1 MANIIRPRSV
11 DAQNNGAGRADVAVS
26 GLAAD
31 VTERHRAG
39 RLWPFGV
46 IAALIAAG
54 AVLVVLLVT
63 VVVLGVTAHWPDQ
76 RWQGW
81 LMLGV
86 VLLALTPLLLLILDR
101 VASTGGSVEFRGIK
115 IAFAAEAAGSA
126 VTLPPNMGIP
136 PGVSVA
142 DSGGFK
148 LEAAM
153 REATKNDVLVV
164 DLEEGAAWW
173 ETRLFTLCSGA
184 RRRGQVRAVVFVA
197 TDHTVPRTFQ
207 GWASPGRLVQAML
220 DASPELRHAADNA
233 AVTARRWNLKYAPV
247 PPAPVPPAPVP
258 PAPVAAVGPLPD
270 DVMIPP
276 GACPFNGTDRKAF
289 ADEEALLTAFGP
301 LEEQPRPVTLARLAE
316 LFGPILHDVTIDDR
330 DPDDVWMATA
340 LSLDDDYLA
349 VTRGQVYVGLLS
361 RSAVLARIVGALVG
375 RSARA

>member
-1 MANIIRPRSV
+1 MANITRPRSA
-11 DAQNNGAGRADVAVS
+11 DAASNGSGRPDVAVS
-26 GLAAD
+26 ELAAT
-31 VTERHRAG
+31 VSQSRRTG

-46 IAALIAAG
+46 IPALAAAG
-54 AVLVVLLVT
+54 AVLVVLLAI
-63 VVVLGVTAHWPDQ
+63 VVMLGVVAHWPDQ

-86 VLLALTPLLLLILDR
+86 VLLALAPVLLLILDR
-101 VASTGGSVEFRGIK
+101 VAHTGGSVEFRGIK

-136 PGVSVA
+136 AGVSVA
-142 DSGGFK
+142 DSGGFQ

-173 ETRLFTLCSGA
+173 ETRLFVLCSGA

-197 TDHTVPRTFQ
+197 TDHTVARTFQ
-207 GWASPGRLVQAML
+207 GWASPGRLLQAML
-220 DASPELRHAADNA
+220 DASPELRRAADNA
-233 AVTARRWNLKYAPV
+233 TVTARRWDLTYAPPEAAPAV
-247 PPAPVPPAPVP
+247 PSPAVPSPRPEDVAIPA
-258 PAPVAAVGPLPD
+258 G
-270 DVMIPP
+270 I
-276 GACPFNGTDRKAF
+276 CPFNETDRKAF

-301 LEEQPRPVTLARLAE
+301 LERQPRAVTLARLGDM
-316 LFGPILHDVTIDDR
+316 FGPILHDVTIDDR
-330 DPDDVWMATA
+330 DPDDAWLRTA
-340 LSLDDDYLA
+340 MSMDDDYLA

-361 RSAVLARIVGALVG
+361 RSAVLARIVGVLAG

>member
-1 MANIIRPRSV
+1 MANTTRPLSA
-11 DAQNNGAGRADVAVS
+11 DALNNGAGRADVAVS
-26 GLAAD
+26 GLAAG

-46 IAALIAAG
+46 IAALTAAG

-63 VVVLGVTAHWPDQ
+63 VVVLGVAAHWPDQ

-101 VASTGGSVEFRGIK
+101 VAHAGGSVEFRGIK
-115 IAFAAEAAGSA
+115 IAFAAEAAGSV

-136 PGVSVA
+136 AGVSVA
-142 DSGGFK
+142 DSGGFQ

-173 ETRLFTLCSGA
+173 ETRLFALCSGA
-184 RRRGQVRAVVFVA
+184 RRRGQVRAIVFVA
-197 TDHTVPRTFQ
+197 TDHTVARTFQ

-220 DASPELRHAADNA
+220 DASPELRRAADYA
-233 AVTARRWNLKYAPV
+233 AVTARRLNLKYAPGS
-247 PPAPVPPAPVP
+247 PAPAAGALPSDVAIPA
-258 PAPVAAVGPLPD
+258 G
-270 DVMIPP
+270 IY
-276 GACPFNGTDRKAF
+276 PFNGTDRKAF
-289 ADEEALLTAFGP
+289 ADEEALLTAFAP
-301 LEEQPRPVTLARLAE
+301 LEQQPRVVTLARLGDM
-316 LFGPILHDVTIDDR
+316 FGPILHDVTIDER

-361 RSAVLARIVGALVG
+361 RAAVLARIVGVLAG

>member
-1 MANIIRPRSV
+1 MADITRPRSA
-11 DAQNNGAGRADVAVS
+11 DAASNGSGRPDAAVS
-26 GLAAD
+26 GLAAT
-31 VTERHRAG
+31 VSRTRRTG
-39 RLWPFGV
+39 GIWPYGV
-46 IAALIAAG
+46 IPALATAG
-54 AVLVVLLVT
+54 AVLVILLAI
-63 VVVLGVTAHWPDQ
+63 VVVLGVVAHWPDQ

-86 VLLALTPLLLLILDR
+86 VLLALTPLLLLILNG
-101 VASTGGSVEFRGIK
+101 VASTGGSVEFRGIR

-136 PGVSVA
+136 AGVSVA
-142 DSGGFK
+142 DSGGFQ

-197 TDHTVPRTFQ
+197 TDHTVARTFQ

-220 DASPELRHAADNA
+220 DARPELRRAADNA

-247 PPAPVPPAPVP
+247 PVPPPPLAP
-258 PAPVAAVGPLPD
+258 AGPLPN

-276 GACPFNGTDRKAF
+276 GPCPFNGTDRKAF

-301 LEEQPRPVTLARLAE
+301 LEEQPRPVTLARLSE
-316 LFGPILHDVTIDDR
+316 MFGPILHDVTIDER
-330 DPDDVWMATA
+330 DPDDAWMATA
-340 LSLDDDYLA
+340 LGLDDDYLA

-361 RSAVLARIVGALVG
+361 RAAVLARILGALAG

>member
-1 MANIIRPRSV
+1 
-11 DAQNNGAGRADVAVS
+11 VS
-26 GLAAD
+26 GLAAE
-31 VTERHRAG
+31 VTQTRRAG
-39 RLWPFGV
+39 RIWPFGV
-46 IAALIAAG
+46 VPALTVAA
-54 AVLVVLLVT
+54 AVLVVLLAT

-115 IAFAAEAAGSA
+115 IAFAAQAAGSA

-136 PGVSVA
+136 PGASVA
-142 DSGGFK
+142 DSGGFQ

-164 DLEEGAAWW
+164 DLEEGSAWW

-184 RRRGQVRAVVFVA
+184 YRRGQVRAVVFVA
-197 TDHTVPRTFQ
+197 TDRTVARTFQ

-220 DASPELRHAADNA
+220 DASPDLRHAADDA
-233 AVTARRWNLKYAPV
+233 AVTARRWSLAYAPGS
-247 PPAPVPPAPVP
+247 PAPAVPAPAVP
-258 PAPVAAVGPLPD
+258 ARAVIPLSDPVNI
-270 DVMIPP
+270 IP
-276 GACPFNGTDRKAF
+276 GYFPFQEEDRKPF
-289 ADEEALLTAFGP
+289 ADEEALLAAFGP
-301 LEEQPRPVTLARLAE
+301 LERQPRAVTMARLTE
-316 LFGPILHDVTIDDR
+316 MFGAILHDVTIDDQ
-330 DPDDVWMATA
+330 DPDDVWMRTA

-361 RSAVLARIVGALVG
+361 RSAVLTRIVGALVG
-375 RSARA
+375 SSPRS